1 MPSEPR
7 LDTTHLDIQRYRP
20 ELKDDFDKLNR
31 EWLVGNSLLEP
42 ADVAMLAD
50 PDGEILRPGGEIFFA
65 VDDRRVVGTCAAIRV
80 SDSAFELAKLAVSPS
95 AQGRGI
101 GRILAGEAIRF
112 AREAGATT
120 IVLSS
125 NSALVPAIRLYE
137 SLGFAH
143 APLPADIPYATA
155 DVYMTLVL

>member
-1 MPSEPR
+1 MPPAPR
-7 LDTTHLDIQRYRP
+7 RVTAPVDIQRYRP
-20 ELKDDFDKLNR
+20 ELKHDFDRLNR
-31 EWLVGNSLLEP
+31 EWLVGHALLEP

-50 PDGEILRPGGEIFFA
+50 PDGEILGPGGEIFFA
-65 VDDRRVVGTCAAIRV
+65 VEEERVVGTCAAVRV

-95 AQGRGI
+95 VQGRGI

-155 DVYMTLVL
+155 DVYMTLAL